1 MKRVIRRIGIV
12 LGSIPEVVTLER
24 VAMANQRLAERGIQI
39 DYVNVDHGGNMEIL
53 KRPENATDAEI
64 YPLLW
69 DALAEQYEGPQV
81 FTVAIER

>member
-1 MKRVIRRIGIV
+1 MKRVFRVTGIV
-12 LGSIPEVVTLER
+12 LGSIPEAGTPER
-24 VAMANQRLAERGIQI
+24 VAEGGIQI